1 MITAYE
7 GGEGDTDVSKTQQI
21 FNCSHQHGPF
31 TQPSFSGKYNVLVQ
45 QSLMSLNLIAEG
57 CSF

>member
-7 GGEGDTDVSKTQQI
+7 RGEGDTDVSKTQQI

-31 TQPSFSGKYNVLVQ
+31 TQPSFSGKYSVLVQ
-45 QSLMSLNLIAEG
+45 QSLMSLNLIAE
-57 CSF
+57 

>member
-1 MITAYE
+1 MIAAYE
-7 GGEGDTDVSKTQQI
+7 WGEGDTDVSKTQQI

-31 TQPSFSGKYNVLVQ
+31 TQPSLSGKYSDLVQ
-45 QSLMSLNLIAEG
+45 QSPLNLKVEG